1 MFHRSRFVLAL
12 FLLAALPGMALAAGS
27 PPRGPGFYFS
37 LGKLAVIVCV
47 YFGWISTCVWVSKD
61 AKELELPAE
70 PWNLAMVCSG
80 IGGLLL
86 VWALPWF
93 FLSFPL
99 LLACYLMPLVFF
111 VIRRN
116 EGLPPEDK
124 ILTPRHLKYLAS
136 RFLHLNFGSKHAERG
151 RQIPLRFIGKTTTG
165 QDDVNRVERAQ
176 QSRGYRAA
184 LEMVYEAIEQRVTDI
199 HMEPSKDEMSVRFRV
214 DGVLEQSAPFSRQMG
229 DAVLNIFK
237 VLAALDIT
245 EKRKPQDGSFSAE
258 VMSVPKPRDDDAT
271 VVPRP
276 AAATAPAAAGGAG
289 TYGLVPDAPS
299 KGRAPGESSA
309 KNRIAGESSPRHRAA
324 PPTEE
329 FPSVR
334 QIDFRVATA
343 GSVAGEKLV
352 MRILDRA
359 RSVVTLTQVGMR
371 EKIREQ
377 VKAVVKQPHGMFIV
391 CGPTGAGKSTT
402 LYACLSEI
410 DRYAKNVITIENPVE
425 YQIDNVTQIEVNPKA
440 GKTFASEL
448 RSILR
453 QDPDVIYIGEIR
465 DNETAEIACQA
476 AQTGHMVLTTLHAN
490 DTVTAIGRL
499 LDLGVQP
506 FMIANAVSAVLGQ
519 RLVRV
524 LCPKCKQ
531 KYTPNPETIR
541 KANLP
546 ADKIK
551 FFYRPPP
558 GAGTDEAKE
567 ANKCPRCNA
576 TGYRGRTGVF
586 ELLVMTDKLRDMVR
600 ENPNLNAIRQEAIK
614 NGMQHLQDD
623 GLRQVIEGETSIQ
636 EVMRV
641 CK

>member
-1 MFHRSRFVLAL
+1 MIHRFRFVLAL
-12 FLLAALPGMALAAGS
+12 VLLAALPGMALAAGS
-27 PPRGPGFYFS
+27 FPRGPGFYFG
-37 LGKLAVIVCV
+37 LGKLLLIACV
-47 YFGWISTCVWVSKD
+47 YFGWISTCAWVSRD
-61 AKELELPAE
+61 AKQVEIPVE
-70 PWNLAMVCSG
+70 PWNVAMVGSG

-86 VWALPWF
+86 VWLLPWF

-99 LLACYLMPLVFF
+99 LIACYLMPLVFF
-111 VIRRN
+111 IIRRN
-116 EGLPPEDK
+116 ESLPPEDK
-124 ILTPRHLKYLAS
+124 IFTPNHIRSVVSRVLRINLK
-136 RFLHLNFGSKHAERG
+136 SKKGERG
-151 RQIPLRFIGKTTTG
+151 KLIPMRFIGKTSSG
-165 QDDVNRVERAQ
+165 QEDINRVERAQ

-199 HMEPSKDEMSVRFRV
+199 HMEPSKDEMSVRFRI

-258 VMSVPKPRDDDAT
+258 VMAVPKPDEVDDT
-271 VVPRP
+271 VVP
-276 AAATAPAAAGGAG
+276 AAAKPTPGEGA
-289 TYGLVPDAPS
+289 TYGLA
-299 KGRAPGESSA
+299 GESSA
-309 KNRIAGESSPRHRAA
+309 KLRAGAESSAKRRLAGESSPRHRAGNTA
-324 PPTEE
+324 EL
-329 FPSVR
+329 PSVR
-334 QIDFRVATA
+334 QIDFRLATA

-352 MRILDRA
+352 MRILDRS
-359 RSVVTLTQVGMR
+359 RSVVTLSQVGMR
-371 EKIREQ
+371 EKIRDQ

-410 DRYAKNVITIENPVE
+410 DRYARNVITIENPVE
-425 YQIDNVTQIEVNPKA
+425 YQIENVTQIEVNPKA

-531 KYTPNPETIR
+531 KYTPNPEVIR

-558 GAGTDEAKE
+558 GAGTDEARE
-567 ANKCPRCNA
+567 AQKCPRCNA

-586 ELLVMTDKLRDMVR
+586 ELLIMTDKLRDMVR
-600 ENPNLNAIRQEAIK
+600 ENPNLNAIRQEAVK
-614 NGMQHLQDD
+614 NGMLSLQDD
-623 GLRQVIEGETSIQ
+623 GLRQVIDGETSIQ